1 MGPAA
6 PDPNSKML
14 IPSHA
19 GPRVP
24 AGRPVAERGRAD
36 QSAAEVEAGTAGA
49 GWPGDTR
56 ETAPDAARTCTNDVG
71 NRSTSPSFEKKPRAA
86 SCRLARI
93 SRGEFAGASMRLVS
107 HATS

>member
-19 GPRVP
+19 GPRVLT
-24 AGRPVAERGRAD
+24 GLVVAECGRAD
-36 QSAAEVEAGTAGA
+36 QLAAEAEAGTAGA
-49 GWPGDTR
+49 ARPGATR
-56 ETAPDAARTCTNDVG
+56 ETAPVAARTCTNDVG
-71 NRSTSPSFEKKPRAA
+71 NWSTSPSLEKKPRAA

-93 SRGEFAGASMRLVS
+93 SRGELAGASMRLVS
-107 HATS
+107 QATS